1 MWQRYPES
9 LRKTFLHLYLD
20 IGWFGLLNGTTL
32 TFLNVYAA
40 RLGASGVQIGLMA
53 SLPAMVNLIFTLPA
67 GRWLE
72 NRDIRLAVFS
82 TSVIYRFGY
91 ILFIFLPWLF
101 SPSGQIQALI
111 WLSLLMAIPLTPLAV
126 GFNALFA
133 AAVPEEWRAH
143 VVGIRNAIFSLS
155 FILSTLLGG
164 YILKHVAFP
173 LGYQI
178 VFGLGAFGALM
189 SSLHLFFIRPGQ
201 NVIKTAEFSAKKQG
215 WKERLRFDIWRSP
228 FARVLLDLTLFHLV
242 QYLAIPL
249 FPLYIVNHLHL
260 RDDQIGIGTALFYV
274 TVMLNSMQLN
284 RWVSRLGHKRLTG
297 LGMLG
302 MGLYPFL
309 LSFSTHVW
317 QYYVISVIGGC
328 FWALAGGAYG
338 NYMLENIPAE
348 DRPAHLAW
356 YNLNL
361 NAAVLL
367 GSLIGPAFGDWV
379 GISRA
384 LLMFGLLRMMVGY
397 LIWRR

>member
-1 MWQRYPES
+1 MWRRYPES
-9 LRKTFLHLYLD
+9 LRRTFLHLYLD

-40 RLGASGVQIGLMA
+40 RLGASGVQIGLMT
-53 SLPAMVNLIFTLPA
+53 SLPAMVNLVLTLPA

-72 NRDIRLAVFS
+72 SRDIRLAVFS
-82 TSVIYRFGY
+82 TSVAYRIGY
-91 ILFIFLPWLF
+91 LLFIFLPWLF
-101 SPSGQIQALI
+101 SPSGQIRVLL

-133 AAVPEEWRAH
+133 AAVPEDWRAH
-143 VVGIRNAIFSLS
+143 VVGTRNAVFSLS

-164 YILKHVAFP
+164 YILEHIPFP
-173 LGYQI
+173 IGYQI
-178 VFGLGAFGALM
+178 VFGLGALGALM
-189 SSLHLFFIRPGQ
+189 SSFHLFFIHPAHKVVKNKASSFR
-201 NVIKTAEFSAKKQG
+201 KEG
-215 WKERLRFDIWRSP
+215 WMERLRFDIWRSP
-228 FARVLLDLTLFHLV
+228 FATVLLNLTFFHLV

-249 FPLYIVNHLHL
+249 FPLYFVHHLHL
-260 RDDQIGIGTALFYV
+260 GDDHIGIGTALFYMS
-274 TVMLNSMQLN
+274 VMLNSTQLN
-284 RWVSRLGHKRLTG
+284 RWVSRLGHKRVTG

-338 NYMLENIPAE
+338 NYMLENIPDG

-367 GSLIGPAFGDWV
+367 GSLIGPAFGDLV
-379 GISRA
+379 GISKA
-384 LLMFGLLRMMVGY
+384 LLTFGLLRMLVGY

>member
-1 MWQRYPES
+1 MWRRYPES

-40 RLGASGVQIGLMA
+40 RLGARGVQIGLMA

-82 TSVIYRFGY
+82 TSVVYRLGY

-143 VVGIRNAIFSLS
+143 VVGMRNAVFSLS

-173 LGYQI
+173 PGYQI

-189 SSLHLFFIRPGQ
+189 SSLHLFFIHPGQ
-201 NVIKTAEFSAKKQG
+201 NPTKSVEFPSKKQG
-215 WKERLRFDIWRSP
+215 WMDRLRFDIWRSP

-260 RDDQIGIGTALFYV
+260 GDDQIGIGTALFYV
-274 TVMLNSMQLN
+274 TVMLNSTQLN

-297 LGMLG
+297 LGIAG

-384 LLMFGLLRMMVGY
+384 LLTFGLLRMMVGY